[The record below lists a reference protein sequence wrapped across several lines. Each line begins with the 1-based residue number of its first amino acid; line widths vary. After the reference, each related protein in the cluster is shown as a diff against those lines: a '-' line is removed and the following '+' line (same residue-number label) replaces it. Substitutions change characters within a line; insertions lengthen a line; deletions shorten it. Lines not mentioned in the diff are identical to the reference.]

1 MTERES
7 LIESIYEAAA
17 LSDRWPAVLE
27 EIGRTV
33 QTPRVALMTRRS
45 DAWIGHAASAPTARQ
60 LSVYLATDIPAR
72 SQTTARLLAADRAG
86 FLSNLDLYSPDEW
99 EREPFRAEWGRRH
112 GWNHCAA
119 TAISVPSGDF
129 LVFHAQR
136 LEGEAPFEAD
146 EIAVLDRLRPHL
158 ARAGMLAVRC
168 RLQRLQTAAAALG
181 LIGLPAAVLD
191 RNGHVLA
198 ANQAIQDLSRH
209 VRWRAHNRLCL
220 VDARAEALLREA
232 LTRLDDGNDARGA
245 RSFAARSMRGDAAV
259 IHVLPA
265 VGQARDIFDGGLAM
279 VIVTPVSQPGAPDT
293 AVIRGLF
300 DLSASEARVARAL
313 ARGTSIERI
322 AGDAGVSRETVRSQ
336 VKAVLAKTNTSRQA
350 EVASL
355 LAGLPRLAPR
365 EA

>member
-1 MTERES
+1 M
-7 LIESIYEAAA
+7 
-17 LSDRWPAVLE
+17 
-27 EIGRTV
+27 
-33 QTPRVALMTRRS
+33 
-45 DAWIGHAASAPTARQ
+45 
-60 LSVYLATDIPAR
+60 
-72 SQTTARLLAADRAG
+72 
-86 FLSNLDLYSPDEW
+86 
-99 EREPFRAEWGRRH
+99 
-112 GWNHCAA
+112 
-119 TAISVPSGDF
+119 
-129 LVFHAQR
+129 
-136 LEGEAPFEAD
+136 
-146 EIAVLDRLRPHL
+146 
-158 ARAGMLAVRC
+158 
-168 RLQRLQTAAAALG
+168 
-181 LIGLPAAVLD
+181 LD